1 MVVAA
6 ASVPAALHEPFYL
19 MTLARKNPNQI
30 HVLCSVFVAGCIAM
44 GAMSS
49 AIGADLGNA
58 SVGNG
63 PPLGIVSP
71 GISYHPNG
79 SSGAALF
86 APFDG
91 FMFCTN
97 VHASGNSSAI
107 TFYPEHRASSGG
119 VWGLPAVQDVAGFRY
134 GAQGG
139 SAYLAISRV
148 ESTQAG
154 DGKPSLICHPV
165 NSEGMPFS
173 PLADGVMR
181 SGFDEKPFS
190 SLPPMSLPNEFVKTS
205 ITGVDSI
212 GQPASR
218 MMVQVNGTV
227 AAYMMRIHAHSS
239 LVPSRNISIH
249 VRDAYDS
256 SVLSASGQYC
266 GFSTLPDPGN
276 INLATI
282 CEAAGAAV
290 GNVPASGLIDV
301 DVSLSTAITSRN
313 AYVVVR
319 RPIVNPGQQAQGAG
333 ETDGLASVQPI
344 AGAAVFSEPI
354 TVPGYGDVADQFVGD
369 NVVFGFQPGS
379 P

>member
-1 MVVAA
+1 
-6 ASVPAALHEPFYL
+6 
-19 MTLARKNPNQI
+19 
-30 HVLCSVFVAGCIAM
+30 
-44 GAMSS
+44 
-49 AIGADLGNA
+49 
-58 SVGNG
+58 
-63 PPLGIVSP
+63 
-71 GISYHPNG
+71 
-79 SSGAALF
+79 
-86 APFDG
+86 
-91 FMFCTN
+91 
-97 VHASGNSSAI
+97 
-107 TFYPEHRASSGG
+107 
-119 VWGLPAVQDVAGFRY
+119 
-134 GAQGG
+134 
-139 SAYLAISRV
+139 
-148 ESTQAG
+148 
-154 DGKPSLICHPV
+154 
-165 NSEGMPFS
+165 
-173 PLADGVMR
+173 MR